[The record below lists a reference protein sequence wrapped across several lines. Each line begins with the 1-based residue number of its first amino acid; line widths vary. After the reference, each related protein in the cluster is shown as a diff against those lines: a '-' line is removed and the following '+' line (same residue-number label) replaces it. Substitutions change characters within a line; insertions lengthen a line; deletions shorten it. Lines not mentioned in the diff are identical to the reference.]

1 MDTPFLGT
9 RASGPHSIMRSI
21 LIFALALSLISGDI
35 PAAPS
40 WSGIWSFDLCH
51 EDRKGDHE
59 AGSYCRQGVDR
70 IVVALEASGRVD
82 IQRCPSDPWGESRVS
97 LDSSGRT
104 LRFTT
109 VDGLEM
115 RLTLADDGASW
126 KGTFRSS
133 DGHSGRA
140 WGRRA
145 AGCG

>member
-1 MDTPFLGT
+1 MIERFVL
-9 RASGPHSIMRSI
+9 
-21 LIFALALSLISGDI
+21 LIALALSVTGVDVH
-35 PAAPS
+35 AAPS

-70 IVVALEASGRVD
+70 IVVALGTSGRVD

-109 VDGLEM
+109 VEGLEM
-115 RLTLADDGASW
+115 RLTLADDGASY